1 MQNSEY
7 ERLVRPEPLA
17 GAPVPKLERKRLHDT
32 VVEHMR
38 NLIVEAVLAPGTKLN
53 ERELCETL
61 GISRTPLREA
71 LKVLAAE
78 GLIDILPNRGASVS
92 KLSETEIWETFELM
106 SVLEAMSGELA
117 CERITAVEL
126 AEIKALHY
134 AMLACKTQNDLPG
147 YYSRNQAIHN
157 KINEA
162 ARNSVLHQTYLS
174 LNRRLQALRFRSNF
188 HADKWDRAAHDHDEM
203 VKALEARDGKRLA
216 EILRKHLL
224 EKRDAVMSDSVAQP
238 SVAIS

>member
-1 MQNSEY
+1 MQNSEL

-17 GAPVPKLERKRLHDT
+17 STAVPKLERKRLHDT

-106 SVLEAMSGELA
+106 SGLEGLAGELA
-117 CERITAVEL
+117 GGRVTA
-126 AEIKALHY
+126 
-134 AMLACKTQNDLPG
+134 G
-147 YYSRNQAIHN
+147 
-157 KINEA
+157 
-162 ARNSVLHQTYLS
+162 
-174 LNRRLQALRFRSNF
+174 
-188 HADKWDRAAHDHDEM
+188 
-203 VKALEARDGKRLA
+203 EAR
-216 EILRKHLL
+216 E
-224 EKRDAVMSDSVAQP
+224 V
-238 SVAIS
+238 

>member
-1 MQNSEY
+1 MQNSEL

-17 GAPVPKLERKRLHDT
+17 SAAVPKLERKRLHDT

-106 SVLEAMSGELA
+106 SGLEAMSGELA
-117 CERITAVEL
+117 CERITVVEI

-216 EILRKHLL
+216 EILRTHLL
-224 EKRDAVMSDSVAQP
+224 EKRDAVMSDPVAQA
-238 SVAIS
+238 SAAIS

>member
-1 MQNSEY
+1 MQNSEL
-7 ERLVRPEPLA
+7 ERLTPLEPPA
-17 GAPVPKLERKRLHDT
+17 GVLVPKLERKQLHDT

-78 GLIDILPNRGASVS
+78 GLIEILPNRGASVS
-92 KLSETEIWETFELM
+92 KLSETEIMETFELM

-117 CERITAVEL
+117 CERITVVEI

-134 AMLACKTQNDLPG
+134 AMLACKAQNDLPG

-188 HADKWDRAAHDHDEM
+188 HVDKWDRAAHDHDEM

-216 EILRKHLL
+216 EILRLHLL
-224 EKRDAVMSDSVAQP
+224 EKRDAVLSEPVSQSPA
-238 SVAIS
+238 AIS